1 MILSNMA
8 WRLRVRMLR
17 LLQIDSKE
25 KQELLYDGTAAPALW
40 FNMLF
45 LNNIGDSACRNEGI
59 NANFIF
65 NKNSFQKLFQK
76 SYKKLL
82 TIASVRIILYTNESC
97 DQLFVNAM
105 EVF

>member
-25 KQELLYDGTAAPALW
+25 KQELLYYGTAAPALW

-45 LNNIGDSACRNEGI
+45 LNHLGNSACRTEGI
-59 NANFIF
+59 
-65 NKNSFQKLFQK
+65 KRK
-76 SYKKLL
+76 SHFRKK
-82 TIASVRIILYTNESC
+82 
-97 DQLFVNAM
+97 
-105 EVF
+105 

>member
-25 KQELLYDGTAAPALW
+25 KQELVYEGTAAPALW

-45 LNNIGDSACRNEGI
+45 LNHLVNSACRN
-59 NANFIF
+59 
-65 NKNSFQKLFQK
+65 
-76 SYKKLL
+76 
-82 TIASVRIILYTNESC
+82 
-97 DQLFVNAM
+97 
-105 EVF
+105 